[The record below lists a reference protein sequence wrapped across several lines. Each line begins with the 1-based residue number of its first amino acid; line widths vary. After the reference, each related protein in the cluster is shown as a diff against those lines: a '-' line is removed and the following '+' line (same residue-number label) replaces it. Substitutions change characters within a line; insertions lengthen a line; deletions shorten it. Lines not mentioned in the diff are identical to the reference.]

1 MSIIPKTMSAVL
13 TTGHG
18 GYEVLEYRNDI
29 EVPIPNSDQVLIK
42 VLGAGINNTD
52 INTRTAWYSKSVK
65 GETNANHSQGEDG
78 DGSWSGEPF
87 EFPIIQGADCYGEI
101 VAVGDNV
108 DAGRIGERVLVRTM
122 QQYAVDYRPY
132 ECWTMGSECDGAF
145 AQYMVA
151 FSDESFK
158 IESNWSNA
166 ELASIPCAYSTAEN
180 LLERSGVK
188 QGEIVSVGGDVD
200 AGRIGER
207 VLVRTMQQYAVDY
220 RPYECWTMGSECDGA
235 FAQYMVAFSDESFK
249 IESNW
254 SNAELA
260 SIPCAYSTAENLLER
275 SDVKEGEVVLITGAS
290 GGVGSAAIMLAKRRG
305 AKVVA
310 VASEAKADMVREI
323 GADEVIHREDKLID
337 SIDNESIDV
346 VIDLVAGESWGELLE
361 VLKKGGRYA
370 ASGAI
375 AGPIVE
381 LDVRTL
387 YLKDLVL
394 IGCTFQDRQVFQNLI
409 GYIERNEIK
418 PLVSKTYP
426 LRGIVNAQKDF
437 VSKKYVGKLVLLP

>member
-1 MSIIPKTMSAVL
+1 MSKIPTKMSAVL

-18 GYEVLEYRNDI
+18 GSEVLKFSDDV
-29 EVPIPNSDQVLIK
+29 EVPNPSSDQVLIK

-52 INTRTAWYSKSVK
+52 INTRTAWYSKSVS
-65 GETNANHSQGEDG
+65 GGTTSEDSQGDND
-78 DGSWSGEPF
+78 DGSWSGEPL

-101 VAVGDNV
+101 VAVGADI
-108 DAGRIGERVLVRTM
+108 DSSRIGERVLVRTM

-145 AQYMVA
+145 AEYMLA

-188 QGEIVSVGGDVD
+188 
-200 AGRIGER
+200 
-207 VLVRTMQQYAVDY
+207 
-220 RPYECWTMGSECDGA
+220 
-235 FAQYMVAFSDESFK
+235 
-249 IESNW
+249 
-254 SNAELA
+254 
-260 SIPCAYSTAENLLER
+260 
-275 SDVKEGEVVLITGAS
+275 EGEVVLITGAS
-290 GGVGSAAIMLAKRRG
+290 GGVGSAAIQLAKRRG
-305 AKVVA
+305 ARVVA
-310 VASEAKADMVREI
+310 VTSKAKAEMIIEI
-323 GADEVIHREDKLID
+323 GADEVINREDKLID
-337 SIDNESIDV
+337 SIENQSIDV
-346 VIDLVAGESWGELLE
+346 VIDLVAGEDWGDLLD

-370 ASGAI
+370 VAGAI

-426 LRGIVNAQKDF
+426 LKNIINAQKDF
-437 VSKKYVGKLVLLP
+437 VSKMYVGKLVLLP

>member
-1 MSIIPKTMSAVL
+1 MSAVL

-18 GYEVLEYRNDI
+18 GFEVLKFSDDVK
-29 EVPIPNSDQVLIK
+29 VPQPSSDQVLIK

-52 INTRTAWYSKSVK
+52 INTRTAWYSKSVS
-65 GETNANHSQGEDG
+65 GETSAENSQGKDD
-78 DGSWSGEPF
+78 DGSWSGEPL
-87 EFPIIQGADCYGEI
+87 EFPIIQGADCCGEI
-101 VAVGDNV
+101 VAVGDDIDV
-108 DAGRIGERVLVRTM
+108 GRIGERVLVRTM

-145 AQYMVA
+145 AEYMVA

-180 LLERSGVK
+180 LLERSV
-188 QGEIVSVGGDVD
+188 
-200 AGRIGER
+200 
-207 VLVRTMQQYAVDY
+207 
-220 RPYECWTMGSECDGA
+220 
-235 FAQYMVAFSDESFK
+235 
-249 IESNW
+249 
-254 SNAELA
+254 
-260 SIPCAYSTAENLLER
+260 
-275 SDVKEGEVVLITGAS
+275 VKEGEVVLITGAS
-290 GGVGSAAIMLAKRRG
+290 GGVGSAAIQLAKRRG
-305 AKVVA
+305 ARVLA
-310 VASEAKADMVREI
+310 IASEAKSGAVKDI
-323 GADEVIHREDKLID
+323 GAEEVIDREDKLTD
-337 SIDNESIDV
+337 SIENETIDV
-346 VIDLVAGESWGELLE
+346 VIDLVAGKKWGYLLD
-361 VLKKGGRYA
+361 VLRRGGRYA
-370 ASGAI
+370 TAGAI

-394 IGCTFQDRQVFQNLI
+394 IGCTFQDREVFQNLI

-426 LRGIVNAQKDF
+426 LKNIINAQKDF

>member
-18 GYEVLEYRNDI
+18 GYEVLEYRSDI
-29 EVPIPNSDQVLIK
+29 EVPTPNLDQVLIK

-65 GETNANHSQGEDG
+65 GETNASNSHGDG
-78 DGSWSGEPF
+78 DDGSWSGEPL

-101 VAVGDNV
+101 VAVGD
-108 DAGRIGERVLVRTM
+108 
-122 QQYAVDYRPY
+122 
-132 ECWTMGSECDGAF
+132 
-145 AQYMVA
+145 
-151 FSDESFK
+151 
-158 IESNWSNA
+158 
-166 ELASIPCAYSTAEN
+166 
-180 LLERSGVK
+180 
-188 QGEIVSVGGDVD
+188 DVD

-235 FAQYMVAFSDESFK
+235 FAEYMLAFSDESFK

-305 AKVVA
+305 ARVVA
-310 VASEAKADMVREI
+310 VASEAKARMVQEI

-426 LRGIVNAQKDF
+426 LRDIVNAQKDF

>member
-1 MSIIPKTMSAVL
+1 MSTIPAKMSAVL

-18 GYEVLEYRNDI
+18 GFEVLKFSDDVK
-29 EVPIPNSDQVLIK
+29 VPQPSSDQVLIK

-52 INTRTAWYSKSVK
+52 INTRTAWYSKSVSD
-65 GETNANHSQGEDG
+65 ETSAENSQGKDD
-78 DGSWSGEPF
+78 DGSWSGEPL
-87 EFPIIQGADCYGEI
+87 EFPIIQGADCCGEI
-101 VAVGDNV
+101 VAVGNDIDV
-108 DAGRIGERVLVRTM
+108 GRIGERVLVRTM

-145 AQYMVA
+145 A
-151 FSDESFK
+151 E
-158 IESNWSNA
+158 
-166 ELASIPCAYSTAEN
+166 
-180 LLERSGVK
+180 
-188 QGEIVSVGGDVD
+188 
-200 AGRIGER
+200 
-207 VLVRTMQQYAVDY
+207 
-220 RPYECWTMGSECDGA
+220 
-235 FAQYMVAFSDESFK
+235 YMVAFSDESFK

-290 GGVGSAAIMLAKRRG
+290 GGVGSAAIQLAKRRG
-305 AKVVA
+305 ARVVA
-310 VASEAKADMVREI
+310 IASEAKLGAVSDI

-337 SIDNESIDV
+337 SIENETIDV
-346 VIDLVAGESWGELLE
+346 VIDLVAGRNWGYLLD

-370 ASGAI
+370 AAGAI

-394 IGCTFQDRQVFQNLI
+394 IGCTFQDREVFQNLI

-426 LRGIVNAQKDF
+426 LKNIIDAQKDF
-437 VSKKYVGKLVLLP
+437 VTKKYVGKLVLLP

>member
-1 MSIIPKTMSAVL
+1 MSIIPKKMSAVL

-18 GYEVLEYRNDI
+18 GYEMLEFRKDI
-29 EVPIPNSDQVLIK
+29 KVPSPDSDQVLIK

-65 GETNANHSQGEDG
+65 AETNANHSQGEDD
-78 DGSWSGEPF
+78 DGSWSGESL
-87 EFPIIQGADCYGEI
+87 EFPIIQGADCY
-101 VAVGDNV
+101 
-108 DAGRIGERVLVRTM
+108 
-122 QQYAVDYRPY
+122 
-132 ECWTMGSECDGAF
+132 
-145 AQYMVA
+145 
-151 FSDESFK
+151 
-158 IESNWSNA
+158 
-166 ELASIPCAYSTAEN
+166 
-180 LLERSGVK
+180 
-188 QGEIVSVGGDVD
+188 GEIVSVGGDVD

-235 FAQYMVAFSDESFK
+235 FAEYMLAFSDESFK

-275 SDVKEGEVVLITGAS
+275 SDVKESEVVLITGAS

-305 AKVVA
+305 ARVVA
-310 VASEAKADMVREI
+310 VASEAKARMVQEI

>member
-1 MSIIPKTMSAVL
+1 MSTIPAKMSAVL

-18 GYEVLEYRNDI
+18 GFEVLKFSDDI
-29 EVPIPNSDQVLIK
+29 KVPQPSSDQVLIK

-52 INTRTAWYSKSVK
+52 INTRTAWYSKSVSD
-65 GETNANHSQGEDG
+65 ETSAENSQGKDD
-78 DGSWSGEPF
+78 DGSWSGEPL
-87 EFPIIQGADCYGEI
+87 EFPIIQGADCCGEI
-101 VAVGDNV
+101 VAVGNDIDV
-108 DAGRIGERVLVRTM
+108 GRIGERVLVRTM

-145 AQYMVA
+145 A
-151 FSDESFK
+151 E
-158 IESNWSNA
+158 
-166 ELASIPCAYSTAEN
+166 
-180 LLERSGVK
+180 
-188 QGEIVSVGGDVD
+188 
-200 AGRIGER
+200 
-207 VLVRTMQQYAVDY
+207 
-220 RPYECWTMGSECDGA
+220 
-235 FAQYMVAFSDESFK
+235 YMVAFSDESFK

-290 GGVGSAAIMLAKRRG
+290 GGVGSAAIQLAKRRG
-305 AKVVA
+305 ARVVA
-310 VASEAKADMVREI
+310 IASEAKLGAVSDI

-337 SIDNESIDV
+337 SIENETIDV
-346 VIDLVAGESWGELLE
+346 VIDLVAGRNWGYLLD

-370 ASGAI
+370 AAGAI

-394 IGCTFQDRQVFQNLI
+394 IGCTFQDREVFQNLI

-426 LRGIVNAQKDF
+426 LKNIIDAQKDF
-437 VSKKYVGKLVLLP
+437 VTKKYVGKLVLLP

>member
-1 MSIIPKTMSAVL
+1 MIIIPKKMSAVL

-18 GYEVLEYRNDI
+18 GYEMLEFRKDI
-29 EVPIPNSDQVLIK
+29 KVPSPDSDQVLIK

-65 GETNANHSQGEDG
+65 GETNANHSQGDDD
-78 DGSWSGEPF
+78 DGSWSGEPL
-87 EFPIIQGADCYGEI
+87 EFPIIQGADCY
-101 VAVGDNV
+101 
-108 DAGRIGERVLVRTM
+108 
-122 QQYAVDYRPY
+122 
-132 ECWTMGSECDGAF
+132 
-145 AQYMVA
+145 
-151 FSDESFK
+151 
-158 IESNWSNA
+158 
-166 ELASIPCAYSTAEN
+166 
-180 LLERSGVK
+180 
-188 QGEIVSVGGDVD
+188 GEIVSVGGDVD

-220 RPYECWTMGSECDGA
+220 RPYECWTLGSECDGA
-235 FAQYMVAFSDESFK
+235 FAEYMLAFSDESFK

-305 AKVVA
+305 ARVVA
-310 VASEAKADMVREI
+310 VASEAKARMVQEI
-323 GADEVIHREDKLID
+323 GTDEVIHREDKLID

-426 LRGIVNAQKDF
+426 LRDIVNAQKDF

>member
-18 GYEVLEYRNDI
+18 GYEMLEFRKDI
-29 EVPIPNSDQVLIK
+29 KVPSPDSDQVLIK

-78 DGSWSGEPF
+78 DGSWSGEPL

-101 VAVGDNV
+101 VAVGDN
-108 DAGRIGERVLVRTM
+108 
-122 QQYAVDYRPY
+122 
-132 ECWTMGSECDGAF
+132 
-145 AQYMVA
+145 
-151 FSDESFK
+151 
-158 IESNWSNA
+158 
-166 ELASIPCAYSTAEN
+166 
-180 LLERSGVK
+180 
-188 QGEIVSVGGDVD
+188 VD

-305 AKVVA
+305 ARVVA
-310 VASEAKADMVREI
+310 VASEAKARMVQEI
-323 GADEVIHREDKLID
+323 GADEVIHRDDKLID

>member
-1 MSIIPKTMSAVL
+1 MSIIPKKMSAVL

-18 GYEVLEYRNDI
+18 GYEMLEFRKDI
-29 EVPIPNSDQVLIK
+29 KVPSPDSDQVLIK

-65 GETNANHSQGEDG
+65 AETNANHSQGEDD
-78 DGSWSGEPF
+78 DGSWSGEPL
-87 EFPIIQGADCYGEI
+87 EFPIIQGADCY
-101 VAVGDNV
+101 
-108 DAGRIGERVLVRTM
+108 
-122 QQYAVDYRPY
+122 
-132 ECWTMGSECDGAF
+132 
-145 AQYMVA
+145 
-151 FSDESFK
+151 
-158 IESNWSNA
+158 
-166 ELASIPCAYSTAEN
+166 
-180 LLERSGVK
+180 
-188 QGEIVSVGGDVD
+188 GEIVSVGGDVD

-235 FAQYMVAFSDESFK
+235 FAEYMLAFSDESFK

-305 AKVVA
+305 ARVVA
-310 VASEAKADMVREI
+310 VASEAKARMVQEI

>member
-1 MSIIPKTMSAVL
+1 MSAVL

-18 GYEVLEYRNDI
+18 GYEMLEFRKDI
-29 EVPIPNSDQVLIK
+29 KVPSPDSDQVLIK

-78 DGSWSGEPF
+78 DGSWSGEPL

-101 VAVGDNV
+101 VAVGDN
-108 DAGRIGERVLVRTM
+108 
-122 QQYAVDYRPY
+122 
-132 ECWTMGSECDGAF
+132 
-145 AQYMVA
+145 
-151 FSDESFK
+151 
-158 IESNWSNA
+158 
-166 ELASIPCAYSTAEN
+166 
-180 LLERSGVK
+180 
-188 QGEIVSVGGDVD
+188 VD

-305 AKVVA
+305 ARVVA
-310 VASEAKADMVREI
+310 VASEAKARMVQEI
-323 GADEVIHREDKLID
+323 GTDEVIHREDKLID

-426 LRGIVNAQKDF
+426 LRDIVNAQKDF

>member
-1 MSIIPKTMSAVL
+1 MSAVL

-18 GYEVLEYRNDI
+18 GYEMLEFRKDI
-29 EVPIPNSDQVLIK
+29 KVPSPDSDQVLIK

-78 DGSWSGEPF
+78 DGSWSGEPL

-101 VAVGDNV
+101 VAVGDN
-108 DAGRIGERVLVRTM
+108 
-122 QQYAVDYRPY
+122 
-132 ECWTMGSECDGAF
+132 
-145 AQYMVA
+145 
-151 FSDESFK
+151 
-158 IESNWSNA
+158 
-166 ELASIPCAYSTAEN
+166 
-180 LLERSGVK
+180 
-188 QGEIVSVGGDVD
+188 VD

-305 AKVVA
+305 ARVVA
-310 VASEAKADMVREI
+310 VASEAKARMVQEI

>member
-1 MSIIPKTMSAVL
+1 MSIIPKKMSAVL

-18 GYEVLEYRNDI
+18 GYEMLEFRKDI
-29 EVPIPNSDQVLIK
+29 KVPSPDSDQVLIK

-65 GETNANHSQGEDG
+65 GETNANHSQGDDD
-78 DGSWSGEPF
+78 DGSWSGEPL
-87 EFPIIQGADCYGEI
+87 EFPIIQGADCY
-101 VAVGDNV
+101 
-108 DAGRIGERVLVRTM
+108 
-122 QQYAVDYRPY
+122 
-132 ECWTMGSECDGAF
+132 
-145 AQYMVA
+145 
-151 FSDESFK
+151 
-158 IESNWSNA
+158 
-166 ELASIPCAYSTAEN
+166 
-180 LLERSGVK
+180 
-188 QGEIVSVGGDVD
+188 GEIVSVGGDVD

-220 RPYECWTMGSECDGA
+220 RPYECWTLGSECDGA
-235 FAQYMVAFSDESFK
+235 FAEYMLAFSDESFK

-310 VASEAKADMVREI
+310 VASEAKARMVQEI

-394 IGCTFQDRQVFQNLI
+394 IGCTFQDRHVFQNLI

-418 PLVSKTYP
+418 PLVSETYP
-426 LRGIVNAQKDF
+426 LKDIINAQKDF

>member
-1 MSIIPKTMSAVL
+1 MSAVL

-18 GYEVLEYRNDI
+18 GYEMLEFRKDI
-29 EVPIPNSDQVLIK
+29 KVPSPDSDQVLIK

-78 DGSWSGEPF
+78 DGSWSGEPL

-101 VAVGDNV
+101 VAVGDN
-108 DAGRIGERVLVRTM
+108 
-122 QQYAVDYRPY
+122 
-132 ECWTMGSECDGAF
+132 
-145 AQYMVA
+145 
-151 FSDESFK
+151 
-158 IESNWSNA
+158 
-166 ELASIPCAYSTAEN
+166 
-180 LLERSGVK
+180 
-188 QGEIVSVGGDVD
+188 VD

-305 AKVVA
+305 ARVVA
-310 VASEAKADMVREI
+310 VASEAKARMVQEI

-426 LRGIVNAQKDF
+426 LRDIVNAQKDF